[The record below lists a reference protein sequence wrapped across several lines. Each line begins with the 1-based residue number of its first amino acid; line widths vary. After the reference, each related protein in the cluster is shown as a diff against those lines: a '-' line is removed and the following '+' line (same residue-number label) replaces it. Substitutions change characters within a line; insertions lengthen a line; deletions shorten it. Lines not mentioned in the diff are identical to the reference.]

1 MLALLRKIWKDEGGY
16 EMAEL
21 LVIVAVLGL
30 IATAVLG
37 TMKGGL
43 NTAATSVGTK
53 VNDIIN
59 SWTTS
64 NP

>member
-1 MLALLRKIWKDEGGY
+1 MLEKVKKILRDEKGY

-21 LVIVAVLGL
+21 LVIVAVLGVL
-30 IATAVLG
+30 ATAVLG

-43 NTAATSVGTK
+43 NTAANQVGSK

-59 SWTTS
+59 SWTT

>member
-1 MLALLRKIWKDEGGY
+1 
-16 EMAEL
+16 MAEL

-30 IATAVLG
+30 IATFVLG
-37 TMKGGL
+37 TMKTGL
-43 NTAATSVGTK
+43 NNAATSVGTK

-64 NP
+64 TP